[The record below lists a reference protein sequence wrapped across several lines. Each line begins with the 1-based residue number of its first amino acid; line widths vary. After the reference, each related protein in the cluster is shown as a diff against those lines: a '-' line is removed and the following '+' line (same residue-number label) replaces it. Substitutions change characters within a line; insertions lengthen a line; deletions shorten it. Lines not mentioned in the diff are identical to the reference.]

1 MQDDTHDDH
10 DDLVFVPHILSTSTE
25 TSSLWYGTNGDSNRL
40 IMIEANEVERLHKE
54 IRHLRELYIQLQTN
68 LKELTLDYN
77 KGFARFA
84 LVESTFKEQL
94 SIELQKAAKQQQEL
108 RTMIAQKEQEHL
120 QQIQEFRDTIEELK
134 RDYEI
139 QIQQMK
145 QRPDD
150 VAQQRI
156 ENRLIRTHKP
166 FPVSLFKRDAH
177 AQASSLTTA
186 AVVAA
191 TAPQGSSSS
200 VSRMTSAISS
210 MLNISP

>member
-54 IRHLRELYIQLQTN
+54 IRHLRELYIQLQAN

-166 FPVSLFKRDAH
+166 FPVSLFKRDV
-177 AQASSLTTA
+177 TTA